1 MNDKKITIPLNFQ
14 LNDTNRRY
22 MAGMPQ
28 EVAADIIQDFID
40 YWTIDGKKR
49 SDRGWQ
55 QAFRQNPVV
64 HRKIVNFKHNQN
76 KPKQQASY
84 PQRSIEQKANELG
97 LQARPGESWDDF
109 NRRIQRTRH

>member
-1 MNDKKITIPLNFQ
+1 MKEKKIEIPQDFELNQ
-14 LNDTNRRY
+14 TNKRY
-22 MAGMPQ
+22 MEGIPMELSA
-28 EVAADIIQDFID
+28 EIIQDFID

-55 QAFRQNPVV
+55 QAFRQNPVI

-76 KPKQQASY
+76 KKPSY
-84 PQRSIEQKANELG
+84 PQRNIEQKANELG

-109 NRRIQRTRH
+109 NRRVQRTRH